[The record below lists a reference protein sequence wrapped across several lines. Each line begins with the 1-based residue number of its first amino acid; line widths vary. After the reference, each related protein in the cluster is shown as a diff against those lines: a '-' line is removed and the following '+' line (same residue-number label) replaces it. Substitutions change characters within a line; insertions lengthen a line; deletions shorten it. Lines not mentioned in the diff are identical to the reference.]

1 MFSDFARRHL
11 TTFGISAVAFLLT
24 TFSGIAQQ
32 KSPPFAKFGGQ
43 WSGSG
48 LIYLSNG
55 TKERIRCRGNFKP
68 EDATL
73 TLDLRCAGDA
83 YNFELQSVLNYT
95 GGAISGTWTEYSRRL
110 NGVVSGEL
118 RGDHINAVAE
128 SQTFTATLELISQGE
143 KQQVRITS
151 PGGEITDVLI
161 GLVRASRPPGGP
173 S

>member
-1 MFSDFARRHL
+1 MFSKFARRRVRAL
-11 TTFGISAVAFLLT
+11 AGCTVAVLLAASAG
-24 TFSGIAQQ
+24 SAQE
-32 KSPPFAKFGGQ
+32 KSEPFAKFGGN

-68 EDATL
+68 ENATL
-73 TLDLRCAGDA
+73 ALDLRCAGDA
-83 YNFELQSVLNYT
+83 YNFELQSVLSYAS
-95 GGAISGTWTEYSRRL
+95 GVISGTWTEYSRRL
-110 NGVVSGEL
+110 NGQVSGEL
-118 RGDHINAVAE
+118 RGDYINAVAE
-128 SQTFTATLELISQGE
+128 SQTFTARLELISQGD

-161 GLVRASRPPGGP
+161 GLVRTSRLPPNP

>member
-1 MFSDFARRHL
+1 MTLGAAA
-11 TTFGISAVAFLLT
+11 IAVLLLPP
-24 TFSGIAQQ
+24 SGIAQQ
-32 KSPPFAKFGGQ
+32 KLSPFGKFGGH

-83 YNFELQSVLNYT
+83 YNFELQSVLNYA

-110 NGVVSGEL
+110 NGQVSGEL
-118 RGDHINAVAE
+118 RNDHINAVAE
-128 SQTFTATLELISQGE
+128 SQTFTARLELISQGD

-161 GLVRASRPPGGP
+161 GMVRSARPPGNP

>member
-1 MFSDFARRHL
+1 M
-11 TTFGISAVAFLLT
+11 TFGAAAIAVLLLAP
-24 TFSGIAQQ
+24 SGIAQQ
-32 KSPPFAKFGGQ
+32 KLNPFGKFGGH

-55 TKERIRCRGNFKP
+55 TKERIRCRGNFRP
-68 EDATL
+68 EDGTL

-83 YNFELQSVLNYT
+83 YNFELQSVLNYA

-110 NGVVSGEL
+110 SGQVSGEL
-118 RGDHINAVAE
+118 RGDQINAVAE
-128 SQTFTATLELISQGE
+128 SQTFTATLELIIQGD
-143 KQQVRITS
+143 KQQLRITS

-161 GLVRASRPPGGP
+161 GLVRSSRPLGSP

>member
-1 MFSDFARRHL
+1 MFGGIFRCNLMS
-11 TTFGISAVAFLLT
+11 FGVAAVAVLLPAL
-24 TFSGIAQQ
+24 SGLAQQ
-32 KSPPFAKFGGQ
+32 QLDPLAKFGGQ

-55 TKERIRCRGNFKP
+55 TKERIRCRGNFKS
-68 EDATL
+68 ENSTL

-95 GGAISGTWTEYSRRL
+95 AGAISGTWTELSRRL
-110 NGVVSGEL
+110 SGQVSGEL
-118 RGDHINAVAE
+118 RNDHINAVAE
-128 SQTFTATLELISQGE
+128 SQTFTAKLELISLGD

-161 GLVRASRPPGGP
+161 GLVRTARSLPGP

>member
-1 MFSDFARRHL
+1 MVSNFTERHL
-11 TTFGISAVAFLLT
+11 MACAACAVALLLVT
-24 TFSGIAQQ
+24 PAGVAQQ
-32 KSPPFAKFGGQ
+32 SSPFAKFGGY

-68 EDATL
+68 ENTAL

-83 YNFELQSVLNYT
+83 YTFELQSVLNYA

-110 NGVVSGEL
+110 NGQVSGEL
-118 RGDHINAVAE
+118 RNDHINAVAE
-128 SQTFTATLELISQGE
+128 SQTFTAKLELISQGD

-161 GLVRASRPPGGP
+161 GMVRSARPPGNP

>member
-1 MFSDFARRHL
+1 MMA
-11 TTFGISAVAFLLT
+11 FGSSAVAFLLMAPI
-24 TFSGIAQQ
+24 GIAQQ
-32 KSPPFAKFGGQ
+32 KTDPFAKFGGH
-43 WSGSG
+43 WSGNG

-55 TKERIRCRGNFKP
+55 TKERIRCRGNFKA

-83 YNFELQSVLNYT
+83 YNFELQSVLNHM
-95 GGAISGTWTEYSRRL
+95 GGAISGIWTEYSRRL
-110 NGVVSGEL
+110 SGQVSGEL
-118 RGDHINAVAE
+118 RDDHINAVAE
-128 SQTFTATLELISQGE
+128 SQTFTARLELISQGD

-161 GLVRASRPPGGP
+161 GLVRTSRHPGSP